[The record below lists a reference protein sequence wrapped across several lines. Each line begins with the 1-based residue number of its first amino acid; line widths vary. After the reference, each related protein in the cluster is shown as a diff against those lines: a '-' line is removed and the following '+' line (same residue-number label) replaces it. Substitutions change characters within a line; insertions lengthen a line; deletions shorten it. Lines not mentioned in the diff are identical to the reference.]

1 MKAEITNAVRP
12 AEKRLAEL
20 LPADVA
26 KREISFALQLIAASP
41 QLQNCTP
48 LSLQSAVVNIANIG
62 LTLNPAAKEAYLV
75 PRWNAKANASEAT
88 FQPSYVGLIKLLTDA
103 GAVKSINCQAVY
115 ENDRIEMDMAAG
127 VVIHNPALIKSKRG
141 DFIGCYAIATLPD
154 GRKQIEWMDSE
165 EINEVR
171 SSSESWKNEKTRDFS
186 PWERH
191 YVEMARKTV
200 ARRIYKYLP
209 RTRQM
214 ERIDDAIQADDR
226 QYKAT
231 FNQVMYIDDLLRSA
245 NLSDQK
251 IQAIERGIEG
261 YSFNEA
267 GEVIEYLLANQQEP
281 TDPAR
286 QFIERSGK

>member
-1 MKAEITNAVRP
+1 MKPELISAVKP

-20 LPADVA
+20 LPADIA

-41 QLQNCTP
+41 QLQQCTP
-48 LSLQSAVVNIANIG
+48 LSLQSAVINVANIG

-75 PRWNAKANASEAT
+75 PRWNSKANASEAT
-88 FQPSYVGLIKLLTDA
+88 FQPSYIGLVKLLTDA

-115 ENDRIEMDMAAG
+115 ENDRLEMDMASG
-127 VVIHNPALIKSKRG
+127 NVVHNPALVKSKRG

-154 GRKQIEWMDSE
+154 GRKQIEWMDVE

-171 SSSESWKNEKTRDFS
+171 ASSESWKNEKTRDFS

-191 YVEMARKTV
+191 YTEMARKTV
-200 ARRIYKYLP
+200 VRRAYKYLP

-231 FNQVMYIDDLLRSA
+231 FNQVMYIDDLLRTA
-245 NLSDQK
+245 NLPEQK
-251 IQAIERGIEG
+251 IQAIERGMDG
-261 YSFNEA
+261 YSFQEA
-267 GEVIEYLLANQQEP
+267 GEAIEFLLANQQEP

-286 QFIERSGK
+286 QFTERSK